1 MTVAYKQ
8 QAVPRKRGGLGIF
21 YRSDPDLRHENERL
35 SPNSRHEFL
44 QCPCPARLRRA
55 VTTVTGFVTIAGT
68 RRVSVEP
75 GRAIG
80 SRRFQLTALEHH
92 ESTPFSSQAVVRRR
106 LARRPGLRPRLRDA
120 AAARAAV
127 LTAPI
132 VRRTTARRRSPV
144 PRGRRIRAAP
154 SGRLRRFGASAA
166 PHHRARG
173 YVWTNG
179 YWRWPGGRSVWIP
192 GRWIAQRPGHRGSP
206 AIGDNGQTCGS
217 ISTDAGIACAA
228 SRTPFAAKAANASGN
243 ARRRRIA
250 ADEHR
255 APVFGAAICR
265 TPLRAREG
273 RRRTSDA
280 ANARARRRR
289 PADSSR
295 RRRLTLSP
303 RSPDSIAPSQ

>member
-1 MTVAYKQ
+1 M
-8 QAVPRKRGGLGIF
+8 
-21 YRSDPDLRHENERL
+21 
-35 SPNSRHEFL
+35 
-44 QCPCPARLRRA
+44 
-55 VTTVTGFVTIAGT
+55 TTVTGFVTIAGT

-127 LTAPI
+127 LAAPI

-144 PRGRRIRAAP
+144 PRG
-154 SGRLRRFGASAA
+154 
-166 PHHRARG
+166 

-179 YWRWPGGRSVWIP
+179 YWRWPGGRYAWIP

-228 SRTPFAAKAANASGN
+228 SRTPFAAKAAKRIGEREA
-243 ARRRRIA
+243 AAHRRRR
-250 ADEHR
+250 
-255 APVFGAAICR
+255 
-265 TPLRAREG
+265 TPRARFRRSALSNAPARPRG
-273 RRRTSDA
+273 RAEDEPATRQT
-280 ANARARRRR
+280 RAH
-289 PADSSR
+289 AGGG
-295 RRRLTLSP
+295 P
-303 RSPDSIAPSQ
+303 RIPHDGAE